1 MIHFKELAMGS
12 GSNMALPIWGIFMN
26 KCPADPELN
35 IREYDTFEAPAGMNL
50 DLSCTGG
57 DKETD
62 DEVAASLAGEDEDED
77 DFFN

>member
-1 MIHFKELAMGS
+1 
-12 GSNMALPIWGIFMN
+12 
-26 KCPADPELN
+26 
-35 IREYDTFEAPAGMNL
+35 MNL